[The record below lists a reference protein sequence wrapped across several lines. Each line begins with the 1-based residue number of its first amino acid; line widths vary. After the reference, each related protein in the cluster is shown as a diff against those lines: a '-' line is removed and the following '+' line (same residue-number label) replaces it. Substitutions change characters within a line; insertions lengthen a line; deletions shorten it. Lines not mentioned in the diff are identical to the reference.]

1 MLEDYFEQ
9 DDGNLD
15 MCNTNFY
22 FDEKIH
28 EYPRKIMTLLKKDY
42 SS

>member
-15 MCNTNFY
+15 MCAEMGGEFFPPINLYAYIFV
-22 FDEKIH
+22 DI
-28 EYPRKIMTLLKKDY
+28 
-42 SS
+42 

>member
-15 MCNTNFY
+15 MCKAEQKFKAKENKAKGNQ
-22 FDEKIH
+22 EK
-28 EYPRKIMTLLKKDY
+28 KNVML
-42 SS
+42 